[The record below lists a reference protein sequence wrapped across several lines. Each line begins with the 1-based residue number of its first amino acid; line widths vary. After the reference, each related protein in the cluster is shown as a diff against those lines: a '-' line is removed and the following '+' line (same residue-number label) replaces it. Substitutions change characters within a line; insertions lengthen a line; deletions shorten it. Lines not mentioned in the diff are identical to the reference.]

1 MIVVEPAPPSARF
14 AIVTTC
20 REKLQIPIAG
30 LDDTELRAIRSNCP
44 RDNSRAIDVP
54 YEEGGSNKESYSD
67 TGYDDSGANSH
78 GNLDVA

>member
-1 MIVVEPAPPSARF
+1 
-14 AIVTTC
+14 
-20 REKLQIPIAG
+20 
-30 LDDTELRAIRSNCP
+30 
-44 RDNSRAIDVP
+44 VP